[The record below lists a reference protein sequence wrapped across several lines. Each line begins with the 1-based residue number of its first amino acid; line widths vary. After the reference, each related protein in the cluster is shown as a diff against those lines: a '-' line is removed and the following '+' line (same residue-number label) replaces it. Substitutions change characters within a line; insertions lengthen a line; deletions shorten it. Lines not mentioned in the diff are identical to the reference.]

1 MKLLVSDYDGTFKE
15 STKSGSVEK
24 NVAAVKRFLDNGNMF
39 SIATGR
45 SYISI
50 KRETDRFHIPYN
62 YLICNNGS
70 VIFDENDKII
80 YHNPIKLQIL
90 IKTLNYLE
98 SLGFIK
104 SIELRDMY
112 GEETTS
118 YEDTTEIICTI
129 KIRNILD
136 LKYIKQELAF
146 LQSLSF
152 LTITIL
158 KERIDKKDAIE
169 YISSLHG
176 IEKKHIYTVGDE
188 FNDEGMLREFNGHK
202 MLFSNPILFNK
213 GIKTT
218 TSVRKLIQ
226 KIERR

>member
-1 MKLLVSDYDGTFKE
+1 MKLLVSDYDGTFNENNKIQNI
-15 STKSGSVEK
+15 EK
-24 NVAAVKRFLDNGNMF
+24 NIQAVKRFLDEGNMF

-45 SYISI
+45 SYVSI
-50 KRETDRFHIPYN
+50 KRETDKFHIPYN

-70 VIFDENDKII
+70 VIFDENDNII
-80 YHNPIKLQIL
+80 YHNPIKLQAL
-90 IKTLNYLE
+90 IKTINYLE

-104 SIELRDMY
+104 SIELKNMY
-112 GEETTS
+112 GEKTTL
-118 YEDTTEIICTI
+118 YEETTEIICTI
-129 KIRNILD
+129 RIRNIFD
-136 LKYIKQELAF
+136 LKLIKQELIF
-146 LQSLSF
+146 LESLSF

-158 KERIDKKDAIE
+158 KEKIDKKDAIE
-169 YISSLHG
+169 LIRKIHDIDKS
-176 IEKKHIYTVGDE
+176 HIYTIGDE

-202 MLFSNPILFNK
+202 MLLSNPILFNK